1 MAWLHTEVVD
11 QLVVLY
17 GVTLVEDVFVDRSRR
32 ADVAFAG
39 YLIEQLAQLLFLQRG
54 GMGNGQGEAQG
65 EQGGQTIH
73 GGLLMTAL
81 VRPAGR
87 GPVHSS
93 AMPPPC
99 SRW

>member
-54 GMGNGQGEAQG
+54 GMGNGRAR
-65 EQGGQTIH
+65 
-73 GGLLMTAL
+73 LRASRV
-81 VRPAGR
+81 VRRYMA
-87 GPVHSS
+87 VSL
-93 AMPPPC
+93 
-99 SRW
+99 